1 MFCYSY
7 GADDRNPC
15 RARVRQDC
23 DKFVDLRS
31 LNHDSAERCIYDDQV
46 DILVDLKG
54 YTEGSILKI
63 YAFRPAPIQ
72 VRYLGLPGTTGANL
86 FDYIITDRI
95 VTPKDHAPHYIE
107 HFAYLPHCYQV
118 NDHTQTISKKD

>member
-1 MFCYSY
+1 M
-7 GADDRNPC
+7 
-15 RARVRQDC
+15 
-23 DKFVDLRS
+23 
-31 LNHDSAERCIYDDQV
+31 
-46 DILVDLKG
+46 DLKG

-118 NDHTQTISKKD
+118 NDHTQTISKKDWQRVDFGIPEDSFASCSFNQGYKIEPLMFGT